1 MEKTTVGLLGAVAG
15 LAAMGTAQAA
25 PAPGPNPSQA
35 LQASSY
41 ADLLSPIPDAAAL
54 MRADD
59 ALRAQQPPAEPT
71 GDVQLVDGYVYN
83 PYYPNYHHH
92 HHHHHHHHQAYYHHH
107 HHHHHHHSAY
117 IGVPGVGVVIGS
129 H

>member
-25 PAPGPNPSQA
+25 NAPAPAPSQV

-41 ADLLSPIPDAAAL
+41 AELLAPIPDAVTL

-59 ALRAQQPPAEPT
+59 AVRAQPPAGE
-71 GDVQLVDGYVYN
+71 VQLADYPGYN
-83 PYYPNYHHH
+83 PYYPNY